1 MLRKPSAAS
10 AAFFARAAAGENG
23 RRAAVS
29 FSVDLET
36 RRRRCDR
43 PLDATESG
51 ARAVVT
57 GEPPSPAGDASSA
70 AASSASARVAARSPA
85 AENGDAREPL
95 FDPDAPN
102 LPRGVFENFSGVR

>member
-1 MLRKPSAAS
+1 M
-10 AAFFARAAAGENG
+10 ARAPPPAKGRSRSARR
-23 RRAAVS
+23 RRAAVKALRGF

-102 LPRGVFENFSGVR
+102 LPRGAPGDFSGVR